1 MDWFDR
7 LLTAS
12 YFFGLIA
19 SFIYAARGYL
29 DFKRRRQWFRLL
41 DIPAFGSLALVLFLI
56 LIATGASPRFS
67 GDGLRI
73 AIRLSLI
80 SWASFSVIYG
90 ACYVWTYIT
99 VEIPAARRK
108 RLEATEKPAL
118 DERDYG

>member
-29 DFKRRRQWFRLL
+29 DYKRRKQWFRLL
-41 DIPAFGSLALVLFLI
+41 DIPAFGSLALVLLLI
-56 LIATGASPRFS
+56 LVGTGHSPRFS
-67 GDGLRI
+67 GDGLSI

-80 SWASFSVIYG
+80 SWALFSVAYA
-90 ACYVWTYIT
+90 ACYIWAFIT
-99 VEIPAARRK
+99 IELPAARRK
-108 RLEATEKPAL
+108 RLEAKK
-118 DERDYG
+118 G